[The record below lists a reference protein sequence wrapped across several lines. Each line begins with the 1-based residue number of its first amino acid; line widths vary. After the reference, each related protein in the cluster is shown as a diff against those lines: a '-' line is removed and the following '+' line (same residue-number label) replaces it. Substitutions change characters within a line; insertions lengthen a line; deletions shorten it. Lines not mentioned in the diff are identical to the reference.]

1 MYNLRN
7 LINRTS
13 VPSDPQKDMNA
24 AEDFL
29 LLLLHA
35 HIVAAAKVVRS
46 SKSTATL
53 TEVANLIVANF
64 TRFPRMSDEPNA
76 KCDDGVHL

>member
-1 MYNLRN
+1 MFSPKSAKEKCTMYQLRN

-13 VPSDPQKDMNA
+13 VPSDPTTNMNA

-35 HIVAAAKVVRS
+35 HTVAAANAILSYNPTDSATELASYIVVNYVS
-46 SKSTATL
+46 LPA
-53 TEVANLIVANF
+53 
-64 TRFPRMSDEPNA
+64 D
-76 KCDDGVHL
+76 